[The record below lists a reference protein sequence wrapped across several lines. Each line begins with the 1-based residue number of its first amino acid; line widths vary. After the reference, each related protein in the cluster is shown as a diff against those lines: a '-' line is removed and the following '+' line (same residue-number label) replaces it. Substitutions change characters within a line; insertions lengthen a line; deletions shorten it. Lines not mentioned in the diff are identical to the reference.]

1 MASNLPTSL
10 NPAAPVFGSAVGADK
25 KIQARALLADARQL
39 QKEGRLVEARQK
51 AEDARNT
58 GANFGPD
65 EDRPELVMLA
75 LSALCQKRIEGLMQ
89 QAGDGA
95 AANGD
100 FGRYQRAELD
110 LKQARQL
117 ALAFKLDTQLQL
129 IDNKIAWMQQI
140 RDKPPTPAPT
150 TGQAQISQMHHQE
163 PAAASVANPSQH
175 GLELLKQARL
185 ELRAGQTSSARR
197 LAETAFSGPYGVQ
210 DQAAQILRSIDA
222 EEFNQRVLTANR
234 TYEAAMEA
242 FHGQEYPQAAT
253 ILRSIDPQLL
263 TADKQARLK
272 EIMLMPGMQPTAV
285 VQAGLRETGGA
296 PQRESAAGQPGRAVA
311 SDGAHSAPAAGRPVQ
326 PEADFAKQVA
336 ALQEVKFQKLRADG
350 LQAQSEATRRF
361 QTGETDRALDILQ
374 DHSAKRTGTWI
385 ASRIM
390 ALPCVI
396 RASTRTS

>member
-1 MASNLPTSL
+1 M
-10 NPAAPVFGSAVGADK
+10 
-25 KIQARALLADARQL
+25 
-39 QKEGRLVEARQK
+39 E
-51 AEDARNT
+51 
-58 GANFGPD
+58 
-65 EDRPELVMLA
+65 
-75 LSALCQKRIEGLMQ
+75 
-89 QAGDGA
+89 
-95 AANGD
+95 
-100 FGRYQRAELD
+100 
-110 LKQARQL
+110 
-117 ALAFKLDTQLQL
+117 
-129 IDNKIAWMQQI
+129 QI
-140 RDKPPTPAPT
+140 RANPPTPAPT

-285 VQAGLRETGGA
+285 VQAGLRESGGG
-296 PQRESAAGQPGRAVA
+296 PQR
-311 SDGAHSAPAAGRPVQ
+311 
-326 PEADFAKQVA
+326 
-336 ALQEVKFQKLRADG
+336 
-350 LQAQSEATRRF
+350 
-361 QTGETDRALDILQ
+361 
-374 DHSAKRTGTWI
+374 RTGAGATGRET
-385 ASRIM
+385 ASRRSISR
-390 ALPCVI
+390 P
-396 RASTRTS
+396 RARRRPRAADAQHRS